1 MPMPSRD
8 RILRL
13 AGILVVSA
21 ALVAGTLPVAPALAL
36 SDIKD
41 IAPDDEPLD
50 DSAKMPDQDG
60 DMPVVEEGIPDPGPL
75 IQTET
80 PTAAEDP
87 SAVDPV
93 TVHYDIEQA
102 PEPVQRLR
110 RLILEAAQT
119 GEIERLRP
127 LFDKGAT
134 ATIVPSLNES
144 DDPILSLKAMS
155 GDEDGIEVL
164 AILMDLLS
172 TGYII
177 QDEGTPDEAYVW
189 PYFVGKAIGSLTPVE
204 KVELLRIVTAGDVAG
219 MQELGNY
226 NFFRVGIT
234 ADGRWKFFL
243 SGD

>member
-13 AGILVVSA
+13 AGVFLFSA
-21 ALVAGTLPVAPALAL
+21 ALFAGTLPAASSFAL
-36 SDIKD
+36 SDVKD
-41 IAPDDEPLD
+41 IAPDELPLD
-50 DSAKMPDQDG
+50 DGPKVLEQDEE
-60 DMPVVEEGIPDPGPL
+60 MPVVEDGIPDPGPL

-80 PTAAEDP
+80 ASPAEGLSP
-87 SAVDPV
+87 VDPV
-93 TVHYDIEQA
+93 TVHYDIEEA

-119 GEIERLRP
+119 GDIERLRP
-127 LFDKGAT
+127 LFERGAN
-134 ATIVPSLNES
+134 ATTVPSLTDD